1 MLSPY
6 RVLDLTDERGLLC
19 GQILADLGADVIAV
33 EPPGGSSARRIGP
46 FAGDEPDPERS
57 LHWWAYARNK
67 RGITLDLDTDDGREK
82 LRQLVAGADFLIESA
97 APGEMAAR
105 GLGYDDLA
113 AVNPA
118 LVYVSITP
126 FGQDGPKAHY
136 AATDLTVLAAGGV
149 LVMQGDEDRPPV
161 RVSVPQA
168 WVHAGAEAAGAALIA
183 HHERVRSG
191 RGQHVDVS
199 AQRAV
204 LLATFS
210 SPLFV
215 PLGQLRKGTRSSG
228 GERRG
233 PLVFRSV
240 FEARDGYVF
249 ITRTARLME
258 HIHAEGLCDT
268 ATRDKDWPGFPRRL
282 DSGEDPPEELARVTS
297 IIETFAKTRT
307 KDELLRL
314 ALEHRLL
321 IAPVAGIDELAASEQ
336 LAARDYWRPPDHVE
350 SPSALRHP
358 GPFARF
364 SATPIAYRRRAPA
377 LGEHDD
383 EVLRELAPLPATRAA
398 GARSDGAAGSPLAG
412 VKVLDLM
419 WVAAGPVATRVLA
432 DYGATVVRT
441 ESSRRI
447 DVARGMAPMHG
458 GQPGPENSGQYQN
471 FNAGKLGLTLDLTS
485 EAGRAVIQDLVRW
498 ADVVTESFSSKVM
511 RAWGLDYVSLRK
523 VKPDVIMLSSCLMG
537 QSGPLSAYAG
547 FGFMAA
553 ALAGFYGLTGWPD
566 RAPAGPYLAYTDT
579 IAPRFTVAAILAALD
594 HRRRTGEGQYIDLSQ
609 LESSLHF
616 LAPALLDYSVNGR
629 VQTRDGNRDPQ
640 MAPHGVYPAAG
651 DDRWVAIAVTD
662 DAAWARL
669 CDAIGREE
677 LAEDARYATLAGR
690 LEHHDELDAIV
701 SAWTRERDMSA
712 AEAMLQAH
720 GVAASAVQHSRELY
734 DDAQLWHRGHFVQLE
749 HEVHGTTWVE
759 GSRFR
764 LSRTP
769 ARIERAAPTFGRDN
783 FYVLETILGYD
794 ADRIAELAAAGV
806 LE

>member
-46 FAGDEPDPERS
+46 FAGDEPGPERS

-67 RGITLDLDTDDGREK
+67 RGITLDLDSDDGREK

-97 APGEMAAR
+97 ATGDMAAR
-105 GLGYDDLA
+105 SLGYDDMA
-113 AVNPA
+113 AINPA

-168 WVHAGAEAAGAALIA
+168 WVHAGAEAAGAALVA

-199 AQRAV
+199 AQQAV

-215 PLGQLRKGTRSSG
+215 PLGQLAKRTRFSG
-228 GERRG
+228 GERSG
-233 PLVFRSV
+233 QLVFRRV
-240 FEARDGYVF
+240 FEAREGHAF
-249 ITRTARLME
+249 IGRGRRLME
-258 HIHAEGLCDT
+258 HIHAEGFCDA
-268 ATRDKDWPGFPRRL
+268 ATRDKDWAGFGARL
-282 DSGEDPPEELARVTS
+282 DSGEEPPEELDRVTS
-297 IIETFAKTRT
+297 IIGAFAKTRT

-314 ALEHRLL
+314 ALEYRLM
-321 IAPVAGIDELAASEQ
+321 IAPVAGIDDLAGSEQ
-336 LAARDYWRPPDHVE
+336 LAARDYWRPLDHAE
-350 SPSALRHP
+350 SPSTLRHP

-364 SATPIAYRRRAPA
+364 SATPIAYRRRAPVV
-377 LGEHDD
+377 GEHND
-383 EVLRELAPLPATRAA
+383 EVLRELAPATWTERTP
-398 GARSDGAAGSPLAG
+398 SDGVTGPPLAG
-412 VKVLDLM
+412 VKVLDLT
-419 WVAAGPVATRVLA
+419 WVMAGPAATRVLA
-432 DYGATVVRT
+432 DYGATIVRV
-441 ESSRRI
+441 ESSRRV
-447 DVARGMAPMHG
+447 DVARAMPPFRG
-458 GQPGPENSGQYQN
+458 GQPGPENSGFYQDC
-471 FNAGKLGLTLDLTS
+471 NAGKLGLTLDLATA
-485 EAGRAVIQDLVRW
+485 AGRAVIQDLVRW
-498 ADVVTESFSSKVM
+498 ADVVTESFSPKAM
-511 RAWGLDYVSLRK
+511 RAWGLGYPSLREIR
-523 VKPDVIMLSSCLMG
+523 PDVIMLSSCLMG
-537 QSGPLSAYAG
+537 QSGPLSEYAG

-566 RAPAGPYLAYTDT
+566 RAPAGPFFAYTDAV
-579 IAPRFTVAAILAALD
+579 APRFTAAAILAALD
-594 HRRRTGEGQYIDLSQ
+594 HRRRTGQGQYIDQSQ
-609 LESSLHF
+609 MESSLHF
-616 LAPALLDYSVNGR
+616 LTPALLDYSVNGR

-651 DDRWVAIAVTD
+651 DDRWVAIAVSD
-662 DAAWARL
+662 DAGWARL
-669 CDAIGREE
+669 CEAIGRAE
-677 LAEDARYATLAGR
+677 LTHDARYATLSGR
-690 LEHHDELDAIV
+690 LAHHDEMDAVI
-701 SAWTRERDMSA
+701 SAWTRERDMLE
-712 AEAMLQAH
+712 AEATLQAH
-720 GVAASAVQHSRELY
+720 GVAASAVQHSRDLY
-734 DDAQLWHRGHFVQLE
+734 KDAQLLHRGHFVELP
-749 HEVHGTTWVE
+749 HEIHGTTTVE

-769 ARIERAAPTFGRDN
+769 ARIECAAPTFGHDN